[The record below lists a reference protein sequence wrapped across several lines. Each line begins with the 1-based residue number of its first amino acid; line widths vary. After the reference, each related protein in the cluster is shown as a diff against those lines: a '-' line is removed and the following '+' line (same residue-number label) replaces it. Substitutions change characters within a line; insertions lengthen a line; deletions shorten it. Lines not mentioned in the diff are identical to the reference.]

1 MRLSRFMFTITFFT
15 FFSLLY
21 VWQQTEI
28 FRLAYE
34 GQKNFTVFQDL
45 LDKNN
50 LIRYNIKRNTSL
62 IRIDNKVSKIA
73 DFQMPDN
80 YRLVRL
86 TQPSQNTRVIKYLSK
101 KVNLVSRIFSIKR
114 QAEAKTINQR

>member
-1 MRLSRFMFTITFFT
+1 MFTITFIT

-50 LIRYNIKRNTSL
+50 LIRYNIKRNASL

-86 TQPSQNTRVIKYLSK
+86 TQPSQNIRVSKYLPK
-101 KVNLVSRIFSIKR
+101 KANIVSRIFSIKR
-114 QAEAKTINQR
+114 QAEAKTIDQK